1 MGGCKNPYLRTYHK
15 QSSSQWGPKQ
25 DTESQTP
32 SSLTVIQQQ
41 HLHHSP
47 FPITFI
53 LSIHSSIYPSIHP
66 HLISALSRQQSCMS
80 AQHACAPL
88 FVCVCVCVC
97 VCVRMYVRGSS
108 CMSWPSP
115 ACRFMLLI
123 GCMSCYTIAS
133 HDWSYAAQHVMA
145 RAVTA
150 PGRTDKQ
157 RDKK

>member
-1 MGGCKNPYLRTYHK
+1 MRPKTGYRESDSIVTDSDPATASAPFTFPHYLH
-15 QSSSQWGPKQ
+15 
-25 DTESQTP
+25 
-32 SSLTVIQQQ
+32 
-41 HLHHSP
+41 
-47 FPITFI
+47 
-53 LSIHSSIYPSIHP
+53 SIHP
-66 HLISALSRQQSCMS
+66 FIYLSLHPSSPHLGPVKAAELYVSP
-80 AQHACAPL
+80 ACL
-88 FVCVCVCVC
+88 CTSVRLCVCVCVYVC